1 MSHNATRFFVRLSMP
16 LILLSLLTL
25 LAPTALAQNTEQ
37 SPDEKASTQEL
48 WNDFLHYINIARPKL
63 AASYGQAILDRGT
76 EPKDIYRL
84 SVDTEGSLVALR
96 RGEKLEGMED
106 LARSY
111 QEKIEEGYRQWRSD
125 PDQINKSIEMLGGSL
140 RGYALGKQRLKESG
154 VYAIPLLIRKLMDE
168 QTPEAMKE
176 RIATMLEVFGRDGVR
191 PFTEALQ
198 AKELKIVGYVANAL
212 GQIEY
217 PSAIPALRAALL
229 RKDLQNPDSPVRKAI
244 LSAILNCAGQNQ
256 GVMES
261 SLAELY
267 TYWAGQYYDRAESLL
282 PDSRHESAFAW
293 FWKEGTGLEQIP
305 VPSPILVDIYAMRY
319 AREALTYDPSYA
331 PAVPLW
337 LSAAIRRKSDLP
349 AGASDPLWG
358 EDQPTAS
365 FYALAT
371 PPRYLQDVLATALAD
386 HQSPI
391 AIEVITALGKTAGAQ
406 SLLEPLAGG
415 VMPLVSA
422 MGYPDRNVRFLAAE
436 TLALARPSDPFE
448 GSHMVLSMLNDALA
462 QTGTKQALL
471 VAAEGDDANKIQSA
485 LRSANFEVV
494 LESNIDNILVAA
506 QKGTGPDVVVVG
518 PSMQPDAVLGRIRGE
533 AVYAY
538 LPVVIA
544 RTDTGTRALADRDG
558 GVSLMSVADEEAAIG
573 QAVDQA
579 VSKSIGQPLDEGQA
593 TQWAIRAAKAIETL
607 GSRGGSLYDLRRSQK
622 ALTAAAAN
630 KNAPEV
636 QIAAAAALA
645 VIPTAGAQQAVI
657 TLAMSDADENVRIA
671 AFQAATRSV
680 RRFGNQATEQMARAL
695 VLLVSQGKAGELDE
709 SAAQLLGAL
718 NLPSRQIPKLIE
730 SADKID

>member
-1 MSHNATRFFVRLSMP
+1 MSHNATRCSARLSTP
-16 LILLSLLTL
+16 LLVLCLLTL
-25 LAPTALAQNTEQ
+25 LAPTGLAQMTEQ
-37 SPDEKASTQEL
+37 GPDEKASVQEL

-84 SVDTEGSLVALR
+84 SVDTEGSLAALR
-96 RGEKLEGMED
+96 RGEKLQGMED
-106 LARSY
+106 LARTY
-111 QEKIEEGYRQWRSD
+111 QKKIEEGYRQWRSD

-154 VYAIPLLIRKLMDE
+154 VYAIPLLIRKLMDDR
-168 QTPEAMKE
+168 TPEAMKE
-176 RIATMLEVFGRDGVR
+176 RIATMLEVFGREGVR
-191 PFTEALQ
+191 PFTKALV
-198 AKELKIVGYVANAL
+198 AKDLKIVGYVANAL

-229 RKDLQNPDSPVRKAI
+229 RKDLQNAESPVRKAI
-244 LSAILNCAGQNQ
+244 VSAILNCSAQNQ
-256 GVMES
+256 GVMEA

-282 PDSRHESAFAW
+282 PDSRYDTAFAW

-305 VPSPILVDIYAMRY
+305 VPRPILVDIYAMRY

-337 LSAAIRRKSDLP
+337 LSAAIRRQSDLP
-349 AGASDPLWG
+349 AGATDPLWG
-358 EDQPTAS
+358 EDKPTAA

-371 PPRYLQDVLATALAD
+371 PPRYLQEVLATAMTD
-386 HQSPI
+386 HNSPI
-391 AIEVITALGKTAGAQ
+391 AIATITALGKTAGAK
-406 SLLEPLAGG
+406 SLLEPIAGG
-415 VMPLVSA
+415 VTPLVSA

-471 VAAEGDDANKIQSA
+471 VAAEGDEANTLKA
-485 LRSANFEVV
+485 GLRSASFEVV
-494 LESNIDNILVAA
+494 EESDIDNILIAA
-506 QKGTGPDVVVVG
+506 QEGIGPDVLVVG

-558 GVSLMSVADEEAAIG
+558 GVSLISLADDETAIG
-573 QAVDQA
+573 QAIDQA
-579 VSKSIGQPLDEGQA
+579 VGQSIGRPLDEDQA
-593 TQWAIRAAKAIETL
+593 RQWAIRAARAIETL
-607 GSRGGSLYDLRRSQK
+607 GARGGSLYDLRRSQK
-622 ALTAAAAN
+622 ALIAAAAN
-630 KNAPEV
+630 KNNPEV
-636 QIAAAAALA
+636 QIAAADALA
-645 VIPTAGAQQAVI
+645 VIPTADAQQAVM
-657 TLAMSDADENVRIA
+657 TLAMSDADEKVRIV
-671 AFQAATRSV
+671 AFKAATRSV
-680 RRFGNQATEQMARAL
+680 RRFGNQATESMARAL

-730 SADKID
+730 SADAID